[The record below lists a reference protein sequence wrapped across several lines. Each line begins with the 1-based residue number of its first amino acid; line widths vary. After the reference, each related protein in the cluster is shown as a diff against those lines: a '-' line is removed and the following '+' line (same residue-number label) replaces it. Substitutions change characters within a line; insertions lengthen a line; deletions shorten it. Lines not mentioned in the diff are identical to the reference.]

1 MRGFSWRKQARA
13 GWLPDRHAYI
23 RKTTD
28 LFLANCPETTLAA
41 TPQASNQDVVG
52 AFVLMAA
59 TVAALIFAN
68 TGLAGAYKALL
79 NLPISLDVGGFLL
92 ADSLKNWIKNLLM
105 AIFFLF
111 VGLEIK
117 AEFTEGALSDRQ
129 RAILPFAG
137 AVGGMAAPAAIF
149 LIMAGSNPAF
159 VNGWAIPSATD
170 IAFAVGV
177 VALLGS
183 KVPPALKA
191 FLLAV
196 AVIDDLGAILIIA
209 VFYTAEISLSALG
222 VAGLVMGALLV
233 LNLRGVT
240 RILPYMLLG
249 VALWLAVLKS
259 GVNPTLAGVITAL
272 FVPVRSADDSVHP
285 LHDLVGKLKTSVV
298 FLIMPIFAFANAG
311 VPLGGLGLKDL
322 AHPVTSGIALGLLI
336 GKPIGITLLVY
347 LAVRSGLA
355 RLPYQ
360 SSWLQIVG
368 VSFIAGIGFTMSLFI
383 GVLAFGDGELMNQV
397 RLGVLLGST
406 LAALCGV
413 AMLILAQRAA
423 PAARLAKL

>member
-1 MRGFSWRKQARA
+1 MATSPSASSQTSASG
-13 GWLPDRHAYI
+13 P
-23 RKTTD
+23 
-28 LFLANCPETTLAA
+28 NPE
-41 TPQASNQDVVG
+41 VVG

-68 TGLAGAYKALL
+68 TGLAGVYKAFL
-79 NLPISLDVGGFLL
+79 NTPISLDVGSFQL
-92 ADSLKNWIKNLLM
+92 ADSLKNWVKNLLM

-117 AEFTEGALSDRQ
+117 AEFAEGALSDRK

-137 AVGGMAAPAAIF
+137 AIGGMAAPAAIF
-149 LIMAGSNPAF
+149 LALAGSNPAY

-183 KVPPALKA
+183 RVPPALKA

-209 VFYTAEISLSALG
+209 VFYTAEIS
-222 VAGLVMGALLV
+222 MGALGLAALAIAALGL

-240 RILPYMLLG
+240 RILPYMLVG
-249 VALWLAVLKS
+249 VALWLFVLKS

-272 FVPVRSADDSVHP
+272 FVPMRNADDSVHP
-285 LHDLVGKLKTSVV
+285 LHDLVGKLKFSVV

-311 VPLGGLGLKDL
+311 VPLTGLGLGDML
-322 AHPVTSGIALGLLI
+322 HPVTSGIALGLLI

-347 LAVRSGLA
+347 IAVRSGLA
-355 RLPYQ
+355 RLPDK
-360 SSWLQIVG
+360 SSWLQVVG
-368 VSFIAGIGFTMSLFI
+368 VAFIAGIGFTMSLFI
-383 GVLAFGDGELMNQV
+383 GVLAFGDGDLMNKV

-413 AMLILAQRAA
+413 AVLVA
-423 PAARLAKL
+423 AARKAPEPALSRA

>member
-1 MRGFSWRKQARA
+1 MATSPSASSQTSASG
-13 GWLPDRHAYI
+13 P
-23 RKTTD
+23 
-28 LFLANCPETTLAA
+28 NPE
-41 TPQASNQDVVG
+41 VVG

-68 TGLAGAYKALL
+68 TGLAGVYKALL
-79 NLPISLDVGGFLL
+79 NTPISLDVGSFQL
-92 ADSLKNWIKNLLM
+92 ADSLKNWVKNLLM

-117 AEFTEGALSDRQ
+117 AEFAEGALSDRK

-137 AVGGMAAPAAIF
+137 AIGGMAAPAAIF
-149 LIMAGSNPAF
+149 LALAGSNPAY

-183 KVPPALKA
+183 RVPPALKA

-209 VFYTAEISLSALG
+209 VFYTAEIS
-222 VAGLVMGALLV
+222 MGALGLAGLAIV
-233 LNLRGVT
+233 ALGLLNLRGVT
-240 RILPYMLLG
+240 RILPYMLVG
-249 VALWLAVLKS
+249 VALWLFVLKS

-272 FVPVRSADDSVHP
+272 FVPMRNADDSVHP
-285 LHDLVGKLKTSVV
+285 LHDLVGKLKFSVV

-311 VPLGGLGLKDL
+311 VPLTGLGLGDML
-322 AHPVTSGIALGLLI
+322 HPVTSGIALGLLI

-347 LAVRSGLA
+347 IAVRSGLA
-355 RLPYQ
+355 RLPDK
-360 SSWLQIVG
+360 SSWLQVVG
-368 VSFIAGIGFTMSLFI
+368 VAFIAGIGFTMSLFI
-383 GVLAFGDGELMNQV
+383 GVLAFGDGDLMNKV

-413 AMLILAQRAA
+413 AVLVA
-423 PAARLAKL
+423 AARKAPEPALSRA

>member
-1 MRGFSWRKQARA
+1 MATSPSASSQTSASG
-13 GWLPDRHAYI
+13 P
-23 RKTTD
+23 
-28 LFLANCPETTLAA
+28 NPE
-41 TPQASNQDVVG
+41 VVG

-68 TGLAGAYKALL
+68 TGLAGIYKALL
-79 NLPISLDVGGFLL
+79 NTPISLDVGSFQL
-92 ADSLKNWIKNLLM
+92 ADSLKNWVKNLLM

-117 AEFTEGALSDRQ
+117 AEFAEGALSDRK

-137 AVGGMAAPAAIF
+137 AIGGMAAPAAIF
-149 LIMAGSNPAF
+149 LALAGSNPAY

-183 KVPPALKA
+183 RVPPALKA

-209 VFYTAEISLSALG
+209 VFYTAEISLGALG
-222 VAGLVMGALLV
+222 LAGLAIVALGL
-233 LNLRGVT
+233 LNVRGVT
-240 RILPYMLLG
+240 RILPYMLVG
-249 VALWLAVLKS
+249 VALWLFVLKS

-272 FVPVRSADDSVHP
+272 FVPMRNADNSVHP
-285 LHDLVGKLKTSVV
+285 LHDLVGKLKFSVV

-311 VPLGGLGLKDL
+311 VPLTGLGLGDML
-322 AHPVTSGIALGLLI
+322 HPVTSGIALGLLI

-347 LAVRSGLA
+347 IAVRSGLA
-355 RLPYQ
+355 RLPDK
-360 SSWLQIVG
+360 SSWLQVVG
-368 VSFIAGIGFTMSLFI
+368 VAFIAGIGFTMSLFI
-383 GVLAFGDGELMNQV
+383 GVLAFGDGDLMNKV

-406 LAALCGV
+406 LAALGGV
-413 AMLILAQRAA
+413 AVLIA
-423 PAARLAKL
+423 AARKAPEPALSRA

>member
-1 MRGFSWRKQARA
+1 MATSPSASSQTSASG
-13 GWLPDRHAYI
+13 P
-23 RKTTD
+23 
-28 LFLANCPETTLAA
+28 NPE
-41 TPQASNQDVVG
+41 VVG

-68 TGLAGAYKALL
+68 TGLAGVYKALL
-79 NLPISLDVGGFLL
+79 NTPISLDVGSFQL
-92 ADSLKNWIKNLLM
+92 ADSLKNWVKNLLM

-117 AEFTEGALSDRQ
+117 AEFAEGALSDRK

-137 AVGGMAAPAAIF
+137 AIGGMAAPAAIF
-149 LIMAGSNPAF
+149 LALAGSNPAY

-183 KVPPALKA
+183 RVPPALKA

-209 VFYTAEISLSALG
+209 VFYTAEIS
-222 VAGLVMGALLV
+222 MGALGLAGLAIV
-233 LNLRGVT
+233 ALGLLNLRGVT
-240 RILPYMLLG
+240 RILPYMLVG
-249 VALWLAVLKS
+249 VALWLFVLKS

-272 FVPVRSADDSVHP
+272 FVPMRNADNSVHP
-285 LHDLVGKLKTSVV
+285 LHDLVGKLKFSVV

-311 VPLGGLGLKDL
+311 VPLTGLGLGDML
-322 AHPVTSGIALGLLI
+322 HPVTSGIALGLLI

-347 LAVRSGLA
+347 IAVRSGLA
-355 RLPYQ
+355 RLPDK
-360 SSWLQIVG
+360 SSWLQVVG
-368 VSFIAGIGFTMSLFI
+368 VAFIAGIGFTMSLFI
-383 GVLAFGDGELMNQV
+383 GVLAFGDGDLMNKV

-413 AMLILAQRAA
+413 AVLIA
-423 PAARLAKL
+423 AARKAPEPALSRA

>member
-1 MRGFSWRKQARA
+1 MATSPSASSQTSASG
-13 GWLPDRHAYI
+13 P
-23 RKTTD
+23 
-28 LFLANCPETTLAA
+28 NPE
-41 TPQASNQDVVG
+41 VVG

-68 TGLAGAYKALL
+68 TGLAGIYKALL
-79 NLPISLDVGGFLL
+79 NTPISLDVGSFQL
-92 ADSLKNWIKNLLM
+92 ADSLKNWVKNLLM

-117 AEFTEGALSDRQ
+117 AEFAEGALSDRK

-137 AVGGMAAPAAIF
+137 AIGGMAAPAAIF
-149 LIMAGSNPAF
+149 LALAGSNPAY

-183 KVPPALKA
+183 RVPPALKA

-209 VFYTAEISLSALG
+209 VFYTAEIS
-222 VAGLVMGALLV
+222 MGALGLAGLAIV
-233 LNLRGVT
+233 ALGLLNLRGVT
-240 RILPYMLLG
+240 RILPYMLVG
-249 VALWLAVLKS
+249 VALWLFVLKS

-272 FVPVRSADDSVHP
+272 FVPMRNADDSVHP
-285 LHDLVGKLKTSVV
+285 LHDLVGKLKFSVV

-311 VPLGGLGLKDL
+311 VPLTGLGLGDML
-322 AHPVTSGIALGLLI
+322 HPVTSGIALGLLI

-347 LAVRSGLA
+347 IAVRSGLA
-355 RLPYQ
+355 RLPDK
-360 SSWLQIVG
+360 SSWLQVVG
-368 VSFIAGIGFTMSLFI
+368 VAFIAGIGFTMSLFI
-383 GVLAFGDGELMNQV
+383 GVLAFGDGDLMNKV

-413 AMLILAQRAA
+413 AVLIA
-423 PAARLAKL
+423 AARKAPEPALSRA